1 MVRCAGVDIGSRTVK
16 LVVVEDGAMVRR
28 EVVYN
33 SHDPLEICDGLLA
46 GESFDRL
53 VATGYGRHLLR
64 EQMGCAVVT
73 EIRAVAVG
81 AHAVHPAARTLVDIG
96 GQDTKAIAVDGQGR
110 AGRFVMNDKCA
121 AGTGRFLEMAAQA
134 LSFSMRH
141 FVAAAETAPSAC
153 RVSPMC
159 AVFAESEMVSLVGRG
174 TPRDQLA
181 LGIHRGIAERTAA
194 MVRPLLGEGEILM
207 CGGGALNACLHREL
221 SAVLGRPVRL
231 PPHPQILA
239 ALGCALV
246 AASAADPPNQMDAP
260 ASRRP
265 EP

>member
-1 MVRCAGVDIGSRTVK
+1 MRCAGVDIGSRTVK
-16 LVVVEDGAMVRR
+16 LVIIDDGAVVRAQ
-28 EVVYN
+28 VVYN

-46 GESFDRL
+46 SEPCDRI
-53 VATGYGRHLLR
+53 VVTGYGRHLLR
-64 EQMGCAVVT
+64 EHLGCEAVT

-81 AHAVHPAARTLVDIG
+81 AHRVHPTARTLVDIG
-96 GQDTKAIAVDGQGR
+96 GQDTKAIAIDEQGR

-134 LSFSMRH
+134 LSFTMRS
-141 FVAAAETAPSAC
+141 FIAAAEAATTA
-153 RVSPMC
+153 RRISPMC

-174 TPRDQLA
+174 TPRDELA

-194 MVRPLLGEGEILM
+194 MVRPLLGTGEVLM
-207 CGGGALNACLHREL
+207 CGGGALNGCLRREL
-221 SAVLGRPVRL
+221 SALLGRPVRL
-231 PPHPQILA
+231 PPQPQTLA

-246 AASAADPPNQMDAP
+246 AASAADLSNLADAP
-260 ASRRP
+260 ASRRR